1 MSVNLEEKIKKENE
15 QLQKSES
22 LLEKTVKKAMNF
34 GRKPKNTQKKT
45 APKTSR
51 QEMPEEKEAAIPKET
66 VKKESSKR
74 GIKEKIP
81 AGKTVQQRKKGGRA
95 KNKRSGGAKADRCEK
110 TPAKS
115 QPTGRKQNLPPSP
128 RQEPE
133 RKKAPQRRAPS
144 AGADH
149 ILAVW
154 AKSAKTLQFM
164 NRAAICL
171 WWTAVLRSRRLIC
184 PEWTR

>member
-66 VKKESSKR
+66 VKKESSK
-74 GIKEKIP
+74 EES
-81 AGKTVQQRKKGGRA
+81 KK
-95 KNKRSGGAKADRCEK
+95 
-110 TPAKS
+110 KS
-115 QPTGRKQNLPPSP
+115 QPAKRSSNA
-128 RQEPE
+128 
-133 RKKAPQRRAPS
+133 KKAAGQKTKDQAAPKQTAAKKNACKISADGGENKIYRQVPDRNPNEKKHLKRRAPS

-149 ILAVW
+149 IFGR
-154 AKSAKTLQFM
+154 SGR
-164 NRAAICL
+164 NRQKRYSL
-171 WWTAVLRSRRLIC
+171 
-184 PEWTR
+184 

>member
-34 GRKPKNTQKKT
+34 GRKPKNTQKKRRRKH
-45 APKTSR
+45 PGRKCRRKKR
-51 QEMPEEKEAAIPKET
+51 QLFSKKDREKRKL
-66 VKKESSKR
+66 KR

-110 TPAKS
+110 NACKIS
-115 QPTGRKQNLPPSP
+115 ADGGENKIY
-128 RQEPE
+128 RQVPDRNPNE
-133 RKKAPQRRAPS
+133 KKHLKRRAPS

-149 ILAVW
+149 IFGR
-154 AKSAKTLQFM
+154 SGR
-164 NRAAICL
+164 NRQKRYSL
-171 WWTAVLRSRRLIC
+171 
-184 PEWTR
+184 

>member
-51 QEMPEEKEAAIPKET
+51 QEMPEEKEAAIPERDREKR
-66 VKKESSKR
+66 KLKR

-110 TPAKS
+110 NAYKIS
-115 QPTGRKQNLPPSP
+115 ADGGENKIY
-128 RQEPE
+128 RQVPDRNPNE
-133 RKKAPQRRAPS
+133 KKHLKRRAPS

-149 ILAVW
+149 IFGRSA
-154 AKSAKTLQFM
+154 AKSRQKRYSL
-164 NRAAICL
+164 
-171 WWTAVLRSRRLIC
+171 
-184 PEWTR
+184 

>member
-66 VKKESSKR
+66 VKKESSK
-74 GIKEKIP
+74 EES
-81 AGKTVQQRKKGGRA
+81 KK
-95 KNKRSGGAKADRCEK
+95 
-110 TPAKS
+110 KS
-115 QPTGRKQNLPPSP
+115 QPVKRSSNA
-128 RQEPE
+128 
-133 RKKAPQRRAPS
+133 KKAAGQKTKDQAAPKQTAQRYDPHRLTARA
-144 AGADH
+144 
-149 ILAVW
+149 
-154 AKSAKTLQFM
+154 F
-164 NRAAICL
+164 
-171 WWTAVLRSRRLIC
+171 
-184 PEWTR
+184 

>member
-66 VKKESSKR
+66 VKKESSKEES
-74 GIKEKIP
+74 KKKSQP
-81 AGKTVQQRKKGGRA
+81 RKKGGRA

-110 TPAKS
+110 NACKIS
-115 QPTGRKQNLPPSP
+115 ADGGENKIY
-128 RQEPE
+128 RQVPDRDPDE
-133 RKKAPQRRAPS
+133 KKHLKRRAPS

-149 ILAVW
+149 IFGR
-154 AKSAKTLQFM
+154 SGR
-164 NRAAICL
+164 NRQKRYSL
-171 WWTAVLRSRRLIC
+171 
-184 PEWTR
+184 

>member
-66 VKKESSKR
+66 VKKESSK
-74 GIKEKIP
+74 EES
-81 AGKTVQQRKKGGRA
+81 KK
-95 KNKRSGGAKADRCEK
+95 KSQPADRCEK
-110 TPAKS
+110 NACKIS
-115 QPTGRKQNLPPSP
+115 ADGGENKIY
-128 RQEPE
+128 RQVPDRNPNE
-133 RKKAPQRRAPS
+133 KKHLKRRAPS

-149 ILAVW
+149 IFGR
-154 AKSAKTLQFM
+154 SGR
-164 NRAAICL
+164 NRQKRYSL
-171 WWTAVLRSRRLIC
+171 
-184 PEWTR
+184 

>member
-51 QEMPEEKEAAIPKET
+51 QEMPEEKEAAILKET
-66 VKKESSKR
+66 VKKEAQKR
-74 GIKEKIP
+74 NQEKNPSRQNGP
-81 AGKTVQQRKKGGRA
+81 ATQKRRQGKKQKIRRRQSRPLRKNACKISADGGE
-95 KNKRSGGAKADRCEK
+95 NKIYRQVPDRNPNEK
-110 TPAKS
+110 KHL
-115 QPTGRKQNLPPSP
+115 K
-128 RQEPE
+128 
-133 RKKAPQRRAPS
+133 RRAPS

-149 ILAVW
+149 IFGR
-154 AKSAKTLQFM
+154 SGR
-164 NRAAICL
+164 NRQKRYSL
-171 WWTAVLRSRRLIC
+171 
-184 PEWTR
+184 

>member
-66 VKKESSKR
+66 VKKESSKEES
-74 GIKEKIP
+74 KKKSQP
-81 AGKTVQQRKKGGRA
+81 AKRSSNAKKAAGQ

-110 TPAKS
+110 NACKIS
-115 QPTGRKQNLPPSP
+115 ADGGENKIY
-128 RQEPE
+128 RQVPDRDPDE
-133 RKKAPQRRAPS
+133 KKHLKRRAPS

-149 ILAVW
+149 IFGR
-154 AKSAKTLQFM
+154 SGR
-164 NRAAICL
+164 NRQKRYSL
-171 WWTAVLRSRRLIC
+171 
-184 PEWTR
+184 

>member
-34 GRKPKNTQKKT
+34 RKKT
-45 APKTSR
+45 
-51 QEMPEEKEAAIPKET
+51 EKYTEKNGAENIPAGNAGGKRGSYSQRDRE
-66 VKKESSKR
+66 KRKLKR

-95 KNKRSGGAKADRCEK
+95 KNKRSRRQSDRCEK
-110 TPAKS
+110 NACKIS
-115 QPTGRKQNLPPSP
+115 ADGGENKIY
-128 RQEPE
+128 RQVPDRDPNE
-133 RKKAPQRRAPS
+133 KKHLKRRAPS

-149 ILAVW
+149 IFGR
-154 AKSAKTLQFM
+154 SGR
-164 NRAAICL
+164 NRQKRYSL
-171 WWTAVLRSRRLIC
+171 
-184 PEWTR
+184 

>member
-1 MSVNLEEKIKKENE
+1 MSVNLDEKIKKENE

-66 VKKESSKR
+66 VKKESSKEES
-74 GIKEKIP
+74 KK
-81 AGKTVQQRKKGGRA
+81 KSQQRKKGGRA
-95 KNKRSGGAKADRCEK
+95 KNKRSGVAKADRCEK
-110 TPAKS
+110 NACKIS
-115 QPTGRKQNLPPSP
+115 ADGGENKIY
-128 RQEPE
+128 RQVPDRNPNE
-133 RKKAPQRRAPS
+133 KKHLKRRAPS

-149 ILAVW
+149 IFGR
-154 AKSAKTLQFM
+154 SGR
-164 NRAAICL
+164 NRQKRYSL
-171 WWTAVLRSRRLIC
+171 
-184 PEWTR
+184 